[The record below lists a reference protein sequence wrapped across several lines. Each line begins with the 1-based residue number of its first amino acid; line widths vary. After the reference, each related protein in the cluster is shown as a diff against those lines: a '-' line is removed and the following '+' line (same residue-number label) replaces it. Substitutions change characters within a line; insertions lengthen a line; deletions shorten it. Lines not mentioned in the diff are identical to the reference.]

1 MEQIREAMHS
11 VFLYHAIKAGLD
23 MGIVNAG
30 NLAVY
35 DNIDPKLLQL
45 CEAILWN
52 KDAHVWIKLF
62 VVRNRH
68 LLILS
73 LYKIGN

>member
-1 MEQIREAMHS
+1 
-11 VFLYHAIKAGLD
+11 LYHAIKAGLD